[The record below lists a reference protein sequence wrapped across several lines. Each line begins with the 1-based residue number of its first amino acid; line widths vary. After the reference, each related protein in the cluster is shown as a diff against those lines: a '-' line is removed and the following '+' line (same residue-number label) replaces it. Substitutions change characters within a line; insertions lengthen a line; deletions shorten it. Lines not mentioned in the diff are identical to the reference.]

1 MRSSIVPLEER
12 RFPCYT
18 LDGMTKVLE
27 AKLLDRIRSDSRI
40 LTGKPVIAGTR
51 ISVDFIVKLLA
62 QGMSQPEILREY
74 PRLKA
79 EDIQAAL
86 LYAEKVLEHEAVFPL
101 PVRRAKP

>member
-1 MRSSIVPLEER
+1 
-12 RFPCYT
+12 
-18 LDGMTKVLE
+18 MTKVLE
-27 AKLLDRIRSDSRI
+27 ARLLERIRVDQRV

-51 ISVDFIVKLLA
+51 IAVDFILKLLA
-62 QGMSQPEILREY
+62 QGMNQADILHEY

-101 PVRRAKP
+101 PARRSAH